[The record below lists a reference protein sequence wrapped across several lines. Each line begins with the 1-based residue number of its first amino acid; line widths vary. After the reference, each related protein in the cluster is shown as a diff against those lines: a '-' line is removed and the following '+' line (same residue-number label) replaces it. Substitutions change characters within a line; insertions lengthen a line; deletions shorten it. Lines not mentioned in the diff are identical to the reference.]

1 MIVAHGIGGRA
12 DLPIPFGLALWGAVA
27 VLVLTFALLAV
38 LWRTPRLGRPDAGA
52 PLPAGLTSLA
62 DSAVT
67 RAVLRALGLLA
78 LGYTLLASVGG
89 PDDALNPAPYVVYVL
104 FWVGIVPLSLLFGP
118 VWRLVNPL
126 RTLHLLLAKAAGRD
140 PADGHRE
147 LSARLGMWPAAVLL
161 LGFGWL
167 ELVAPDRA
175 STATLNA
182 FFGIYAV
189 LMLVGST
196 VYGSTWFE
204 RCDGFEVWSS
214 LVARMS
220 PLGRR
225 SSDRRLVL
233 RSPLVG
239 LSTTPVV
246 PGLAA
251 VVIASLATTAF
262 DGFSRTDTW
271 VRIIQAPGRST
282 TLLGTLGL
290 IAAVLVVVVTY
301 GSATLWFGR
310 SGPDRFAMS
319 MLPIAI
325 GYVVAH
331 YFSLLVFDGQKA
343 IQLLSDPLGN
353 GADWLGTGDGTVNYQ
368 LISLGTIAGVRAGAV
383 VVGHVVA
390 VLVAHDRALEDAPPS
405 GATVTSQLPLLATM
419 VGYTL
424 AALLVLL
431 R

>member
-1 MIVAHGIGGRA
+1 MIVAHGIGGRS

-27 VLVLTFALLAV
+27 VLVLTFATLV
-38 LWRTPRLGRPDAGA
+38 VVWRTPRLNRPDGGRALSAGI
-52 PLPAGLTSLA
+52 TTFA

-67 RAVLRALGLLA
+67 RWVLRALGLLA
-78 LGYTLLASVGG
+78 FGYTLLASIGG

-104 FWVGIVPLSLLFGP
+104 FWVGIVPLSLLLGP

-126 RTLHLLLAKAAGRD
+126 RTVHLLLAKVAGRD
-140 PADGHRE
+140 PAEGHRE
-147 LSARLGMWPAAVLL
+147 LPARIGMWPAALVL
-161 LGFGWL
+161 LGFAWL

-175 STATLNA
+175 STTTLNL
-182 FFGIYAV
+182 FFGIYTVA
-189 LMLVGST
+189 MLVGST

-220 PLGRR
+220 PWGRR
-225 SSDRRLVL
+225 ASDRRLVL

-239 LSTTPVV
+239 LATTPVV

-262 DGFSRTDTW
+262 DGFSRTETW
-271 VRIIQAPGRST
+271 VRIIQTPGRSSV
-282 TLLGTLGL
+282 LFGTLGL
-290 IAAVLVVVVTY
+290 LGAAVVVVVTY

-310 SGPDRFAMS
+310 SGPERFAAS
-319 MLPIAI
+319 MVPIAV
-325 GYVVAH
+325 GYVIAH
-331 YFSLLVFDGQKA
+331 YFSLLVFEGQKA
-343 IQLLSDPLGN
+343 FQLLSDPLGT

-368 LISLGTIAGVRAGAV
+368 LISLGTIAAVRAGAV
-383 VVGHVVA
+383 VVGHVIA
-390 VLVAHDRALEDAPPS
+390 VLVAHDRALEDAPPP
-405 GATVTSQLPLLATM
+405 GATISAQLPLLATM